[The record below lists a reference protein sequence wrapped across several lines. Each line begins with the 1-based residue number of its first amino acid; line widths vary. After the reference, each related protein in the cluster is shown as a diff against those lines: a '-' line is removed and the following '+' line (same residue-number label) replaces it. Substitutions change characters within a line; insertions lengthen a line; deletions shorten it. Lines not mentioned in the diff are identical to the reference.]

1 MKITEL
7 RKMLESTDTATLKKT
22 VVEVYKLLPTNKKLD
37 ADDVIASVLSGDG
50 KKVVKVEEKVDYRK
64 LFNEVNRFLENAY
77 NQCYYV
83 PNRVVQ
89 KKDRPKW
96 RFLVKRYV
104 KDLEKVPT
112 DSDFYNETL

>member
-22 VVEVYKLLPTNKKLD
+22 VVEVYKLRPTNKKLY

-77 NQCYYV
+77 NQCYYF
-83 PNRVVQ
+83 
-89 KKDRPKW
+89 PK
-96 RFLVKRYV
+96 
-104 KDLEKVPT
+104 
-112 DSDFYNETL
+112 